1 MRLLA
6 LALYRLVWFVPTLLG
21 LLVVTFVISRVIPA
35 DPVALVAGETA
46 TPAQVEALR
55 RQLGYDRP
63 LPVQFVDY
71 VARLVRGD
79 MGTSIFT
86 RRPIAEDLA
95 HRLPATIELTVV
107 AMVVS
112 VLVGIP
118 LGVLSALWRNS
129 LLDHALRVVTVSG
142 LAIASFWLGIMLQ
155 LLFAMRL
162 GWTPLN
168 GRLQGFPPR
177 TITGFYLLDASLTG
191 DRPTFGIALL
201 HLALP
206 APTLAFP
213 ALATLVR
220 FTRAGVLDVMQSN
233 FVLYERAMGLPR
245 SVIVWKYM
253 LRSALTS
260 TVTQIGLLFGIL
272 LAGAVVTEAVFDWP
286 GIGTYAV
293 NSILRSDYNAVMG
306 FTVSAVLAPV
316 LATHPDDVFELHPAE
331 RLRAPG
337 PAHWL
342 GADRMGADVY
352 SRLLFGARITIL
364 IGVIAVGASL
374 LVGVPI
380 GLVAGYYHGWFSD
393 LLMRVSD
400 VFLAVPQ
407 VVLAIAIAQ
416 TLGPSLPNVILPLS
430 ATYWP
435 WFARVVYAETRT
447 LQKEVFVESTAALG
461 ASPWRLTA
469 LRVLPNIASP
479 IIVRASIGM
488 GFTILTAA
496 ALGFLGLGPPPPT
509 PEWGRTIAE
518 SREFLPDAW
527 WYATAPGLA
536 IFLTVM
542 GFNLLGDGLRDVLD
556 PRLRRSRTAR

>member
-6 LALYRLVWFVPTLLG
+6 LLLHRLAWFIPTLLG
-21 LLVVTFVISRVIPA
+21 LLAVTFVISRVIPA

-55 RQLGYDRP
+55 HDLGFDRP
-63 LPVQFVDY
+63 LPVQFLDY
-71 VARLVRGD
+71 VVRLVRGD

-86 RRPIAEDLA
+86 RRPIVDDLT
-95 HRLPATIELTVV
+95 HRLPATIELTLA

-112 VLVGIP
+112 VVIGIP

-129 LLDHALRVVTVSG
+129 LLDHTLRVVTVSG

-177 TITGFYLLDASLTG
+177 TITGFYLLDAALTW
-191 DRPTFGIALL
+191 DWTTFGIALL

-206 APTLAFP
+206 AATLAFP

-245 SVIVWKYM
+245 PVIIWKYI
-253 LRSALTS
+253 LRSSLTS

-306 FTVSAVLAPV
+306 FTVWA
-316 LATHPDDVFELHPAE
+316 
-331 RLRAPG
+331 
-337 PAHWL
+337 
-342 GADRMGADVY
+342 GAIFIV
-352 SRLLFGARITIL
+352 
-364 IGVIAVGASL
+364 VNL
-374 LVGVPI
+374 LVDVAHS
-380 GLVAGYYHGWFSD
+380 LV
-393 LLMRVSD
+393 
-400 VFLAVPQ
+400 
-407 VVLAIAIAQ
+407 
-416 TLGPSLPNVILPLS
+416 
-430 ATYWP
+430 
-435 WFARVVYAETRT
+435 
-447 LQKEVFVESTAALG
+447 
-461 ASPWRLTA
+461 
-469 LRVLPNIASP
+469 
-479 IIVRASIGM
+479 
-488 GFTILTAA
+488 
-496 ALGFLGLGPPPPT
+496 
-509 PEWGRTIAE
+509 
-518 SREFLPDAW
+518 
-527 WYATAPGLA
+527 
-536 IFLTVM
+536 
-542 GFNLLGDGLRDVLD
+542 D
-556 PRLRRSRTAR
+556 PRERTT